1 MILLHL
7 LTLENQRSDD
17 ESEGLFEGEEGEW
30 PDDGEVDEDA
40 DRAADHDELGGPAVA
55 DVSPEWRR
63 DAVAGAVDD
72 EHGADEQRGEVELA
86 HVRLQGGLQE
96 AQGRRGGGDA
106 GEEGKGVINPEN

>member
-17 ESEGLFEGEEGEW
+17 EPEGLFEGEEGEW

-40 DRAADHDELGGPAVA
+40 DCAADHDELGGPAVA
-55 DVSPEWRR
+55 DVSPEGRR

-72 EHGADEQRGEVELA
+72 EHGSDEQRGEVELA

-96 AQGRRGGGDA
+96 AQGGRGGGDA
-106 GEEGKGVINPEN
+106 GEENLTK

>member
-1 MILLHL
+1 MIILVRLF
-7 LTLENQRSDD
+7 TLENQRSDD
-17 ESEGLFEGEEGEW
+17 EPEGLFKGEEGEW

-55 DVSPEWRR
+55 DVAPEGRR

-96 AQGRRGGGDA
+96 AQGRRGGSDT
-106 GEEGKGVINPEN
+106 GEEGRGS

>member
-17 ESEGLFEGEEGEW
+17 EPEGLFEREEGEW

-63 DAVAGAVDD
+63 DSVAGAVDD
-72 EHGADEQRGEVELA
+72 EHGADEQRREVELA

-106 GEEGKGVINPEN
+106 GKENLMK